1 MADHRCDAD
10 AEVLRGHWLRRLAML
25 GLGILN
31 DASFVHFVMNGY
43 KDILSL
49 ALEADYLE
57 FDAVRT
63 A

>member
-1 MADHRCDAD
+1 MQKFSEGIGFVAS
-10 AEVLRGHWLRRLAML
+10 LSL
-25 GLGILN
+25 GLGIFN

-57 FDAVRT
+57 FDAVR
-63 A
+63 

>member
-1 MADHRCDAD
+1 MQKFSEGIGFVAS
-10 AEVLRGHWLRRLAML
+10 LSL

-63 A
+63 AWPSILQ